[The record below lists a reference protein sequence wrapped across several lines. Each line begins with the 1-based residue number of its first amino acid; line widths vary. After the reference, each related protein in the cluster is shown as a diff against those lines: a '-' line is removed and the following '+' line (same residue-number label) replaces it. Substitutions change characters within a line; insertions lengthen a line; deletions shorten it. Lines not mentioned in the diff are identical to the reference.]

1 MRKITA
7 RIVRFLLKV
16 KLLMKQ
22 IKRSMNMVWK
32 Y

>member
-1 MRKITA
+1 MRKITT
-7 RIVRFLLKV
+7 RIVRFFIEV